1 MALTLEQVSDRLDRL
16 PTSRFHA
23 RILVVS
29 ALSLLF
35 DTLDAT
41 VTGFVLASLRTI
53 WKFDVKTVGL
63 ISAIGLSGYLLGA
76 FFSGFIADRV
86 GRKKTILF
94 TLIFYSIFSAARG
107 LSDNVATLAL
117 LNFLTWIFIGAES
130 STVPP
135 YLAELWPARI
145 RGKLVGWMMG
155 FFGFGIA
162 LSPVWAL
169 LIIPNL
175 GWRWALLLTAPF
187 ALIGGMIRSSLPES
201 PRWLI
206 KTGRVAEAESVL
218 GWIEEE
224 VERATAAPLPPPIV
238 RMQIS
243 EDSTRPLVRPRDLLS
258 PVYRRITFM
267 LWAAWFAEFGVHYA
281 FQTFVPTILTAEGYS
296 IATSFRY
303 AVVIYGAVIPGYI
316 LGGQVV
322 EWLDRKYSILLSF
335 AATAVFQTL
344 FGLSKGPREIMLFGG
359 LTAFFLAL
367 GSTSLYTYTPELYPT
382 EVRATGMGI
391 ASAWGR
397 AGAVTLLLTFGFF
410 FASMGKSL
418 LFILSDSVL
427 LIASIAV
434 ACFGPSTR
442 GRALEDTSQ
451 GIRVVLAPTFQGK
464 EEQGQLLRQRQ

>member
-16 PTSRFHA
+16 PISRFHA
-23 RILVVS
+23 RILVVA

-35 DTLDAT
+35 DTLDSA

-53 WKFDVKTVGL
+53 WNFDVKTVGL
-63 ISAIGLSGYLLGA
+63 ISAMGLSGYLVGA
-76 FFSGFIADRV
+76 FFCGFIADQI
-86 GRKKTILF
+86 GRKKTILL
-94 TLIFYSIFSAARG
+94 TLILYSLFSAARG
-107 LSDNVATLAL
+107 LSNNVATFAL

-155 FFGFGIA
+155 FFGLGIA

-201 PRWLI
+201 PRWLV
-206 KTGRVAEAESVL
+206 KTGRIAEAESVL
-218 GWIEEE
+218 GWIETE
-224 VERATAAPLPPPIV
+224 VERVTGAQLPAPIM
-238 RMQIS
+238 RMQPG
-243 EDSTRPLVRPRDLLS
+243 EDSLRPLVRPRDLLS
-258 PVYRRITFM
+258 PVYRRITLM

-303 AVVIYGAVIPGYI
+303 SVVIYGAVIPGYI

-335 AATAVFQTL
+335 AATAAFGTV
-344 FGLSKGPREIMLFGG
+344 FGLSKGPGEIMLFGG
-359 LTAFFLAL
+359 LTVFFLAL
-367 GSTSLYTYTPELYPT
+367 GSTSIYTYTPELYPT

-418 LFILSDSVL
+418 LFILSDSAL
-427 LIASIAV
+427 LVASVSV

-442 GRALEDTSQ
+442 GRQLEDTSQ
-451 GIRVVLAPTFQGK
+451 GVRVELVPILPLK
-464 EEQGQLLRQRQ
+464 EQ